1 MSCPQITPLLLS
13 DTFNTWFERTNLMIS
28 TMNTMNVHGIT
39 AMENSGFKIE
49 ATGGSG
55 CTYNLSLEL
64 GPFLGFVT
72 GGNIYDSGVYG
83 TGDAENPYLLTMK
96 FRGTERELDYTSVA
110 TGDYVLVSDT
120 DDEGEFKKVQANAFL
135 TRLQAGA
142 NIVIENNGD
151 GSFTIGYN
159 EVSYIVDNP
168 VVNGN
173 NGWNNNN
180 QEIGTNWSGE
190 LTFSIDTND
199 SSDVLIASANVSLD
213 STDRTQFIPAFNSGG
228 YNLNVDNN
236 GYATVAVSGLSINFN
251 SYTINNPSINFRFN
265 TTSATVDTSGNPIQ
279 ALNSPEKQA
288 TKSYYMSFRT
298 FFLPG
303 SVPSNAQA
311 AVNDIVPNSTLTD
324 HGLITQPNNRFA
336 LTNLTH
342 GFSEDARFYFL
353 HTVRP
358 NGDGVGYTPELYPDN
373 GNIAEDSN
381 GFFALSG
388 TAQYGGYTYK
398 VWTTANSFGGSG
410 INFGVE
416 NT

>member
-13 DTFNTWFERTNLMIS
+13 DTFNTWFEKTNLMIS

-142 NIVIENNGD
+142 NIIVVDNGD

-159 EVSYIVDNP
+159 ESSFAITTSV
-168 VVNGN
+168 
-173 NGWNNNN
+173 NNNLTSN
-180 QEIGTNWSGE
+180 LEVGKTFNMNVLFTAAATTQSTAGLTSCTVRAPANKVSGFGTKSLTVNNSGVGSGTFNVNIPSE
-190 LTFSIDTND
+190 DWYSVNDTSVVFTFGGTSDSVDKNENPIEPLYDEESRTKVYGLQFVLFAGNYENPSQIQSAFDNFYTGVSGVASDLITTPKTRRSYTWTFSGGGSQFYWFAHTEKSPSTNYG
-199 SSDVLIASANVSLD
+199 
-213 STDRTQFIPAFNSGG
+213 FNPK
-228 YNLNVDNN
+228 
-236 GYATVAVSGLSINFN
+236 F
-251 SYTINNPSINFRFN
+251 
-265 TTSATVDTSGNPIQ
+265 
-279 ALNSPEKQA
+279 
-288 TKSYYMSFRT
+288 
-298 FFLPG
+298 
-303 SVPSNAQA
+303 
-311 AVNDIVPNSTLTD
+311 
-324 HGLITQPNNRFA
+324 
-336 LTNLTH
+336 
-342 GFSEDARFYFL
+342 
-353 HTVRP
+353 
-358 NGDGVGYTPELYPDN
+358 YPDN
-373 GNIAEDSN
+373 GSIAESN
-381 GFFALSG
+381 FD
-388 TAQYGGYTYK
+388 
-398 VWTTANSFGGSG
+398 SFGFITYDGRTYEIFRSPSAYPSDG
-410 INFGVE
+410 VFGVGE
-416 NT
+416 